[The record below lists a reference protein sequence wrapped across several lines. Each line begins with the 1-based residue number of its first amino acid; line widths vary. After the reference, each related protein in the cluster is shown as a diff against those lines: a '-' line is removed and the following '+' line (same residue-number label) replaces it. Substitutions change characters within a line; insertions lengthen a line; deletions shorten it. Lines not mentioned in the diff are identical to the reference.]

1 MPFERPTLSEL
12 VARSERD
19 IEANMPGSEP
29 LLAQG
34 VLPALL
40 RAHAGTA
47 FGLYGFLDV
56 LRADILPDTADAAE
70 LARHASIWGI
80 ARKPATA
87 AIGAATITGTNGTV
101 VPAAT
106 ALVRSDGTAY
116 RTTAVAT
123 IAGGTATLT
132 LTADIAGAAANAAGG
147 VKLRFVSPIGGVSG
161 EALVVAGSGSAGG
174 LAGGTETESDASLLA
189 RLLARIQSPPQGGA
203 LADYLTWALEVPG
216 VTRAWVSP
224 GELGLGTVTL
234 RFAMDGRPNPI
245 PLPADV
251 ATVAAH
257 IETVRPVTAQVTVV
271 APIALPIDFQVRIVP
286 ATPAVQAAVEAELRD
301 LVARDS
307 AVAGTVLLSRMR
319 EAISV
324 AAGETDNQLVAPTA
338 NVVAGVGE
346 LPTFGSIA
354 WVP

>member
-80 ARKPATA
+80 ARKPATS
-87 AIGAATITGTNGTV
+87 AIGTATVAGTNGTV

-116 RTTAVAT
+116 RTTALAT
-123 IAGGTATLT
+123 IAGGTATLA
-132 LTADIAGAAANAAGG
+132 LTADVAGAAANASGG
-147 VKLRFVSPIGGVSG
+147 IKLRFVSPIAGVSG
-161 EALVVAGSGSAGG
+161 EALAVAPG

-189 RLLARIQSPPQGGA
+189 RLLARIQAPPQGGA
-203 LADYLTWALEVPG
+203 RADYLTWALEVPG
-216 VTRAWVSP
+216 VTRAWVSQ

-234 RFAMDGRPNPI
+234 RFAMDGRADPI
-245 PLPADV
+245 PLSGDV
-251 ATVAAH
+251 AAVAAY

-324 AAGETDNQLVAPTA
+324 AAGETDNQLVAPVA
-338 NVVAGVGE
+338 NVVAGVGQ
-346 LPTFGSIA
+346 LPIFGSIA
-354 WVP
+354 WVPS